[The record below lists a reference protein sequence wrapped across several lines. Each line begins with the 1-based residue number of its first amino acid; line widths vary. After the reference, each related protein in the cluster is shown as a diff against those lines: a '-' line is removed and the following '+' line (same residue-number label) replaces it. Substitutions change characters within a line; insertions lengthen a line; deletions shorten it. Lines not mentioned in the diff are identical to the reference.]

1 MTLGFFWQC
10 IYMHI
15 KSHITALNPLSYKY
29 KHVVVTIYKDCSSV
43 TSYHVLKRRP
53 PFLSLDPRQSL

>member
-15 KSHITALNPLSYKY
+15 KSHITALSPLSYKY
-29 KHVVVTIYKDCSSV
+29 KHVVVTIYKDCLV
-43 TSYHVLKRRP
+43 G
-53 PFLSLDPRQSL
+53 FLFICNVISRT

>member
-1 MTLGFFWQC
+1 MTLGFFFWQC

-29 KHVVVTIYKDCSSV
+29 KHVVVTICKDCLV
-43 TSYHVLKRRP
+43 G
-53 PFLSLDPRQSL
+53 FLFICNVISRT